1 MDECQLN
8 ILCYNCDEKY
18 FLGNMCKEQKM
29 FIAISE
35 DVSDEEVEALP
46 MKELHEPIDLTLPYD
61 PKEV

>member
-1 MDECQLN
+1 MDEFQLN

-18 FLGNMCKEQKM
+18 FLGNTCKEQKM
-29 FIAISE
+29 FIAILE